1 MEMIIKTK
9 EISQHQIYNILIG
22 CVQPRPIAWVSTTSK
37 EGINNLAPFSFFTV
51 ASSHPPVLCFSPA
64 FKAETVNGEV
74 RLVPKDTLR
83 NIQDTG
89 EFVVNVVSRPLAE
102 KMVQTSGDYPPD
114 VSEFEKSGVT
124 PAPSQVV
131 RPPRV
136 AESLV
141 NFECTL
147 FELVEIAKLPG
158 SGTLILGEI
167 QCMHFADGLYEDGHI
182 DIEMLQPVGR
192 LAGAEYCTVSERF
205 EIERPVIAKT
215 AKI

>member
-1 MEMIIKTK
+1 MIIKTS
-9 EISQHQIYNILIG
+9 ELGQHQIYNILIG

-51 ASSHPPVLCFSPA
+51 ASSYPPVLCFSPA
-64 FKAETVNGEV
+64 FKSETVDGEV
-74 RLVPKDTLR
+74 RPVPKDTLR

-124 PAPSQVV
+124 PAPSQMV
-131 RPPRV
+131 RTPRV

-147 FELVEIAKLPG
+147 FELIEIAKLPG
-158 SGTLILGEI
+158 AGTLILGEI
-167 QCMHFADGLYEDGHI
+167 KCMHFADQVYKDGHI
-182 DIEMLQPVGR
+182 DIEVLQPIGR
-192 LAGAEYCTVSERF
+192 LAGASYSTVNERF
-205 EIERPVIAKT
+205 DIERPVITKVAKS
-215 AKI
+215 